1 LQRGAFVEEVQRV
14 LTRTGLSPWS
24 LVLEVTESLAIEE
37 AEGATGR
44 LQELRDL
51 GIRIALDDFGTGHS
65 SLSRLRDFPIDI
77 IKIDKAFTTTLCSSR
92 DGGGLS
98 HAVFAFG
105 HSLGVTVV
113 AEGVE
118 ELRDLRAL
126 DDFPRQW
133 AQGFHLSRPLD
144 AEAMLKL
151 LDAPRVDAA
160 WAIGERVVRL
170 PLTPR
175 AS

>member
-1 LQRGAFVEEVQRV
+1 
-14 LTRTGLSPWS
+14 
-24 LVLEVTESLAIEE
+24 VTESLAIDEV
-37 AEGATGR
+37 EGATGR
-44 LQELRDL
+44 LQELREL

-65 SLSRLRDFPIDI
+65 SLSRLRDFPVDI
-77 IKIDKAFTTTLCSSR
+77 IKIDKAFTTTLSASR

-118 ELRDLRAL
+118 DLRDLRAL

-133 AQGFHLSRPLD
+133 AQGFHLSRPLG
-144 AEAMLKL
+144 AEAMRKL
-151 LDAPRVDAA
+151 LEARRFEAEQATGD
-160 WAIGERVVRL
+160 RVVRL
-170 PLTPR
+170 PLTSR

>member
-1 LQRGAFVEEVQRV
+1 VAPHNLI
-14 LTRTGLSPWS
+14 
-24 LVLEVTESLAIEE
+24 LEVTESLAVDEVE
-37 AEGATGR
+37 AATGR
-44 LQELRDL
+44 LQQLRQL

-65 SLSRLRDFPIDI
+65 SLSRLRDFPVDI
-77 IKIDKAFTTTLCSSR
+77 IKIDKAFTTTLGAD

-118 ELRDLRAL
+118 DLAHLRAL
-126 DDFPRQW
+126 QDFPQQW
-133 AQGFHLSRPLD
+133 AQGFHLAQPLD
-144 AEAMLKL
+144 AEALVAL
-151 LDAPRVDAA
+151 LDSREGAPGSAARVL
-160 WAIGERVVRL
+160 RL
-170 PLTPR
+170 PIQSR